1 LASLDG
7 LDLLVTLSGT
17 DTAPGE
23 IDLVDLA
30 AVASALQELST
41 RVGRELVERSGPGR
55 TTEAVVQMTR
65 LRLTGLT
72 SGSTALTIGYGTGDG
87 VLPFDDSIDDQVADL
102 FWEVLDGIARN
113 QRPGWAGQLVA
124 DSAVLLNKA
133 FERTATRVTIERGDG
148 ALVNWRPKDFLRSVW
163 HTLDGGAAV
172 TLTVAGRLTSVD
184 LASGQ
189 FRMVDDF
196 GRTITLDQVVDP
208 EHAAQ
213 LIGQR
218 AIATGTGV
226 RDRKGDVR
234 RMESVELD
242 GPILP
247 DA

>member
-1 LASLDG
+1 MASLDG
-7 LDLLVTLSGT
+7 LDLLVTLTGT

-30 AVASALQELST
+30 AIASALQELST
-41 RVGRELVERSGPGR
+41 RVGRELVDRSGPGR
-55 TTEAVVQMTR
+55 TTDAIAQMTR
-65 LRLTGLT
+65 LRLAGL
-72 SGSTALTIGYGTGDG
+72 SAGSTSLRIGYGASAG
-87 VLPFDDSIDDQVADL
+87 VLPFDDSIDVQVADL
-102 FWEVLDGIARN
+102 FWEVLEGIGGN
-113 QRPGWAGQLVA
+113 QRPGWVGQLVA

-133 FERTATRVTIERGDG
+133 FERAAARVTIERADG
-148 ALVNWRPKDFLRSVW
+148 AVVNWLPRDFRRSVW

-172 TLTVAGRLTSVD
+172 TVTVTGRLTSVD

-196 GRTITLDQVVDP
+196 GHTITLDQVIDRDR
-208 EHAAQ
+208 AAQ

-218 AIATGTGV
+218 TIATGTGI
-226 RDRKGDVR
+226 RDRKGDVK

-247 DA
+247 AG